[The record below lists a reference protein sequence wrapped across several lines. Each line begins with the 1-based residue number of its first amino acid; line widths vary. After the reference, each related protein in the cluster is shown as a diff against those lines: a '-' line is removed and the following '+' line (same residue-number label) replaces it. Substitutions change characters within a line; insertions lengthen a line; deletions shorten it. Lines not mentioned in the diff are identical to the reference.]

1 MNISAPKSYLPFIT
15 AGFPS
20 PAQDFT
26 DLKIS
31 LDKTLIRNPAA
42 TFMAY
47 ADGDSMIRMGIH
59 HGDLLI
65 VDRSLETRDGD
76 VVVAVLD
83 GEFLIKQ
90 FSYLEGKPAL
100 IPYNSKYPIVYV
112 SSDADFRVW
121 GVVVHSIRTFR

>member
-1 MNISAPKSYLPFIT
+1 MNISAPKPYLPFIT

-42 TFMAY
+42 TFLAY

-83 GEFLIKQ
+83 
-90 FSYLEGKPAL
+90 
-100 IPYNSKYPIVYV
+100 
-112 SSDADFRVW
+112 ADCATSRLLL
-121 GVVVHSIRTFR
+121 